1 MASDK
6 VMTFSGENWS
16 EAVEKSARPVLVDF
30 WAPWCGPCRMI
41 APIVDELAG
50 EYDGSVTFGKLNV
63 DENQAIAAKFGVMSI
78 PTLLVFKGGQ
88 PVERIV
94 GFAPKKDLKA
104 KIDAVL

>member
-1 MASDK
+1 MVLS
-6 VMTFSGENWS
+6 SGNWS
-16 EAVEKSARPVLVDF
+16 EAVQNSARPVLVDF

-50 EYDGSVTFGKLNV
+50 EYEGSLSIGKLNV
-63 DENQAIAAKFGVMSI
+63 DENQAIAAQFGVMSI
-78 PTLLVFKGGQ
+78 PTLLIFKGGQ